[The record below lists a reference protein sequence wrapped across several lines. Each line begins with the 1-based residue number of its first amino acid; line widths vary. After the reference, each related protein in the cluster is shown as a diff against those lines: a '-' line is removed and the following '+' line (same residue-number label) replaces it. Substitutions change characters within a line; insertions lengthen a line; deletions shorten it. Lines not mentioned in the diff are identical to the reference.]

1 VAPVLVAEQEKE
13 VAIETEIEQVKDL
26 LRQAFAILSRLDKP
40 NIRTEALQMLAAKPA
55 PQPLPIVAALP
66 EPPEQDE

>member
-1 VAPVLVAEQEKE
+1 LVAEQEKE
-13 VAIETEIEQVKDL
+13 VAIETEIEQVKEL
-26 LRQAFAILSRLDKP
+26 LRQAYAILSKLDKP
-40 NIRTEALQMLAAKPA
+40 NIRSEALAMLAAKPA

>member
-1 VAPVLVAEQEKE
+1 M
-13 VAIETEIEQVKDL
+13 
-26 LRQAFAILSRLDKP
+26 AFAILSRLDPP
-40 NIRTEALQMLAAKPA
+40 NIRSEALQMLAAKPD